1 MVQSYN
7 KEQAVRRINYLSEQ
21 GKPFIFIIN
30 YLQSCSYIEEADK
43 LDPSFVLYNF
53 NGFTNQSPTLLCNKV
68 IRWQIT
74 PQPLSQYKQSFDY
87 VMQNIHNGN
96 SFLTN
101 LTCSTPI
108 TTNLS
113 LKEIFLHSKA
123 MYKLWVKDAFV
134 VFSPEIFVR
143 INGTLISSYPM
154 KGTID
159 ATLPSACQQLM
170 DDPKEA
176 AEHATIVDLIRNDL
190 SLVAEKVFV
199 NRYRYADTLQTNS
212 GPILQ
217 TSSEISGVL
226 PDDYRSRL
234 GDILFKLLPA
244 GSITGAPKQKTMDII
259 ARAETYERGFYTGIT
274 GYFDGENL
282 DSAVMIRFIEQR
294 GDKLYFKSG
303 GGITCKSDLKSEYN
317 EMKQKVYVPIY

>member
-1 MVQSYN
+1 MLQSYN
-7 KEQAVRRINYLSEQ
+7 KEQAVRRINYLSEH

-30 YLQSCSYIEEADK
+30 YLQSCSYIEEVDK

-159 ATLPSACQQLM
+159 ATLPSAYQQLM